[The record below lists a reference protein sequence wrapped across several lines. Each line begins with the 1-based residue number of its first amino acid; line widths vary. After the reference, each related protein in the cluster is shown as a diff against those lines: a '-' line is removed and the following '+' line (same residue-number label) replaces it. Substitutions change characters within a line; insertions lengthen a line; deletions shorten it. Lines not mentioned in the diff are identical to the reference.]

1 MFNSVPHVSETS
13 AKLQLVSF
21 IKIIKIFLF
30 IEINTIMTQ
39 LYICLLLARE
49 SSEECNFKQFVRTLA
64 HFRPYDPST
73 DNPLNSREQKLKCKL
88 TYHIRNHTLCEM
100 AGTMLVSRVSVLFD
114 I

>member
-1 MFNSVPHVSETS
+1 
-13 AKLQLVSF
+13 
-21 IKIIKIFLF
+21 
-30 IEINTIMTQ
+30 MTQ

-88 TYHIRNHTLCEM
+88 NHHIRNHTLCEM
-100 AGTMLVSRVSVLFD
+100 ANTMC
-114 I
+114 

>member
-64 HFRPYDPST
+64 HFRPYDPNT

-88 TYHIRNHTLCEM
+88 NHHIRNHTLCEM
-100 AGTMLVSRVSVLFD
+100 ANTMC
-114 I
+114 